1 MTMKKSLIYLLLSI
15 LGICSS
21 VAQSVSQDAEGFS
34 TIVLPATNFNFDIA
48 NNEANFNVNT
58 YIRKD
63 GKSLRATQA
72 GWLIGGEIT
81 GRAENGIGQIF
92 SQEEVATSA
101 QINFLLGRKWFR
113 YKGYKKQS
121 NYDEVKRQKN
131 EFDVAIDRQREAY
144 KKFISE
150 LLFTEKIDEP
160 LYEVVKT
167 YLLITTEKKLNEK
180 NKYLDSIKDGIEN
193 KKIKDRIIDPKSIE
207 AIQAK
212 YSKEFKEDLKESKVS
227 TKKLNDISSTMIKY
241 YFQKVFIRS
250 GVSGSE
256 FKYDLGEDF
265 TTVESR
271 FEKRK
276 FEGWN
281 AELGY
286 NLQYLDD
293 HFFGLSYQIRRSNNL
308 SDLNELEF
316 TLTTKDTTITD
327 GQFTSSTTVKAFS
340 GKYDTFNRHSLNF
353 DYVWVTPIKDDDQKS
368 TNIFLALNPY
378 LRHRIYSGS
387 KELKNNTVI
396 GIALNA
402 FNSQKQKV
410 MAGISVQ
417 ANDVFGVHAND
428 DSTLGKRFS
437 VGLLAKYTFSGIKV
451 SEK

>member
-92 SQEEVATSA
+92 SQGEVATSA
-101 QINFLLGRKWFR
+101 QLNFLLGRKWFR

-193 KKIKDRIIDPKSIE
+193 KKIKE
-207 AIQAK
+207 
-212 YSKEFKEDLKESKVS
+212 V
-227 TKKLNDISSTMIKY
+227 
-241 YFQKVFIRS
+241 
-250 GVSGSE
+250 GS
-256 FKYDLGEDF
+256 
-265 TTVESR
+265 
-271 FEKRK
+271 
-276 FEGWN
+276 
-281 AELGY
+281 
-286 NLQYLDD
+286 
-293 HFFGLSYQIRRSNNL
+293 
-308 SDLNELEF
+308 
-316 TLTTKDTTITD
+316 
-327 GQFTSSTTVKAFS
+327 
-340 GKYDTFNRHSLNF
+340 
-353 DYVWVTPIKDDDQKS
+353 
-368 TNIFLALNPY
+368 
-378 LRHRIYSGS
+378 
-387 KELKNNTVI
+387 
-396 GIALNA
+396 
-402 FNSQKQKV
+402 
-410 MAGISVQ
+410 
-417 ANDVFGVHAND
+417 
-428 DSTLGKRFS
+428 
-437 VGLLAKYTFSGIKV
+437 
-451 SEK
+451 